1 MACEIASTSWSFCGE
16 PSVWRNSLSTVDLL
30 EICSPSM
37 LCLSN
42 SASRNSL
49 LALTDG
55 NVGTAMPPL
64 TERRRTRGA
73 GKSARCGAVR
83 RYHTGGGAVAGGM
96 GSQEA
101 PAMFTSTPSLEED
114 GLHSLSSKTAS
125 SAAGVRPHP
134 GTYGRFDGERSR
146 SGGSCQDVIGRSS
159 APDSSKRRE
168 RCSTIGPR
176 ASLSKSQS
184 RPTILRSIH
193 PATNTQT
200 ICFASFLSTPPLLTR
215 ALAASVGLLE
225 GSGDTPAEARAVP
238 SPPW

>member
-83 RYHTGGGAVAGGM
+83 RYHTGGGAAAGGM

-159 APDSSKRRE
+159 APDSSKRRK

-176 ASLSKSQS
+176 ASLSQSVSDVQHTFLEAFTRQQTLKS
-184 RPTILRSIH
+184 
-193 PATNTQT
+193 
-200 ICFASFLSTPPLLTR
+200 FASFLSTPPLLTR